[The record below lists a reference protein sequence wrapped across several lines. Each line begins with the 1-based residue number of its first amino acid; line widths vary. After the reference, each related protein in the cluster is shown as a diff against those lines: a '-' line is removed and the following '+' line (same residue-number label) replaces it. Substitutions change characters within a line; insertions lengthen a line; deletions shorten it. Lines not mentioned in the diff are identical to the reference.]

1 MQRVTG
7 VGGIFFRASDPEALR
22 AWYKLHLGVG
32 LEPWGGSVFS
42 WNGPENPTGT
52 GSTVWSVVAQE
63 SSKFAKTRSSFM
75 VNYLYAGSVGG
86 GSEGRSG
93 TRWDGV
99 DPRAVGGVEGL
110 AWTMREGAARY
121 AGGPSRVLAEQD
133 PVFEYSGI

>member
-52 GSTVWSVVAQE
+52 GSTVWSVVAQD
-63 SSKFAKTRSSFM
+63 SSKFAKTGSSFM
-75 VNYLYAGSVGG
+75 VNYRVVDLHALVAALRAEGCNVDDEVSDSEYGIFGWVTDPEGNRIELWQPPAG
-86 GSEGRSG
+86 
-93 TRWDGV
+93 
-99 DPRAVGGVEGL
+99 
-110 AWTMREGAARY
+110 
-121 AGGPSRVLAEQD
+121 Q
-133 PVFEYSGI
+133 